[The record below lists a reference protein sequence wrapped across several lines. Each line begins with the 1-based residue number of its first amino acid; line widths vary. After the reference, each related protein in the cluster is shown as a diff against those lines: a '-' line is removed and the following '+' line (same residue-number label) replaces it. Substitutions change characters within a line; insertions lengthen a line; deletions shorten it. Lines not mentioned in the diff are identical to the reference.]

1 MYDGPEIRVERNI
14 IPTHLL
20 LKLSYFCKLYPKKYP
35 YEHIASEEHETLTF
49 INLKETWYITIGYIN

>member
-1 MYDGPEIRVERNI
+1 M
-14 IPTHLL
+14 
-20 LKLSYFCKLYPKKYP
+20 YP